1 MHNAWYGKLLRGVRK
16 ETETDTQK
24 TYRGVKVAG
33 INTSQINA
41 ELEDF
46 TSEQL
51 AQVDEIIS
59 SYKGKPGALIPVL
72 EQVQDVCGYLPMAI
86 QLRVAGGL
94 NLPVANVYGVVT
106 FYSFFT
112 MVPRGKHV
120 IRVCLGTACYVR
132 GGKPILEKLSAILQ
146 IQPGECTEDRLFSL
160 ETVRC
165 LGACG
170 LAPVVVV
177 DEDTHGQVKPA
188 KLDALLAQ
196 YD

>member
-1 MHNAWYGKLLRGVRK
+1 
-16 ETETDTQK
+16 
-24 TYRGVKVAG
+24 VAG
-33 INTSQINA
+33 IDTSQINA
-41 ELEDF
+41 ELEEF

-51 AQVDEIIS
+51 TQVDEIMS

-72 EQVQDVCGYLPMAI
+72 EQVQDVCGFLPMAL
-86 QLRVAGGL
+86 QLRVAKGL
-94 NLPVANVYGVVT
+94 NIPVANVYGVVT

-132 GGKPILEKLSAILQ
+132 GGQPILEKISRLLRIDA
-146 IQPGECTEDRLFSL
+146 GECTEDRLFSL

-170 LAPVVVV
+170 LAPVVVI

-188 KLDALLAQ
+188 KLETLLAQ